1 MLKIKDNI
9 DLKELEKYGYTKY
22 DIGKYEKEITL
33 GNLNTLFI
41 NISREKIFF
50 RIEFRF
56 FGGISNTPY
65 TQKEFGFF
73 RTRYHL
79 KDLIKNKLVEKVE
92 G

>member
-1 MLKIKDNI
+1 MLKIKNNV
-9 DLKELEKYGYTKY
+9 DLKELEKYGYKEY
-22 DIGKYEKEITL
+22 DTGRYEKEIAL
-33 GNLNTLFI
+33 DNLNTLFI
-41 NISREKIFF
+41 LVSRKKIMF

-56 FGGISNTPY
+56 FCGISNTSY

-73 RTRYHL
+73 ITRYHL